1 MSKQLDQKMV
11 SHTQTQTHTQTHTH
25 THAQPALVLPTKLV
39 GDDAASS
46 NGAVMGM
53 EQEDACRFLSWTR
66 LQVAIHLAT
75 SPSPPCRDTYS

>member
-11 SHTQTQTHTQTHTH
+11 SHTQTHRHTH
-25 THAQPALVLPTKLV
+25 THAQPALVLPTKIV

-53 EQEDACRFLSWTR
+53 EQEDACHFLSWTR
-66 LQVAIHLAT
+66 LQWQST
-75 SPSPPCRDTYS
+75 

>member
-11 SHTQTQTHTQTHTH
+11 SHTQTQTHTHTQ
-25 THAQPALVLPTKLV
+25 AQPALVLPTKLV

-53 EQEDACRFLSWTR
+53 EQEDACRFLSWTL